1 MTQKEVQVNLS
12 RIFMDRLG
20 PDVFST
26 FYMKGEVLH
35 RVRAFK
41 GSRFT
46 ICLECNSEQEVAYVF
61 ISLNE
66 ITRGYEK
73 IERVSGSFLSNLT
86 F

>member
-1 MTQKEVQVNLS
+1 
-12 RIFMDRLG
+12 
-20 PDVFST
+20 
-26 FYMKGEVLH
+26 MKGEVLH

-73 IERVSGSFLSNLT
+73 IERVSG
-86 F
+86 

>member
-1 MTQKEVQVNLS
+1 MNLS

-20 PDVFST
+20 PDIFST

-46 ICLECNSEQEVAYVF
+46 ICLECNSKQKVAYVIHKF
-61 ISLNE
+61 E
-66 ITRGYEK
+66 
-73 IERVSGSFLSNLT
+73 
-86 F
+86 